1 MQRALLLHMILQGL
15 LLNLRGSATAF
26 RIHRHSHHAL
36 RCHRL
41 FATTSSNPAIDE
53 LVNKIVA
60 QGNAVR
66 EMKAAKAE
74 KDQIKLAVNELLS
87 LKSSYKSITGYEYG
101 AEMKQDE
108 KSVDTSKGKAVSAKV
123 AETPV
128 KVTTPVAKDSDT
140 RIDEVAGP
148 VVNYFNIRADDS
160 IDFGDFSIINSEAVT
175 GRKFA
180 NVASLSQLPSS
191 GVKLG
196 ERVWVRGRV
205 SNVRAK
211 GNVCFIVLRSDVFHT
226 IQLTHF
232 KDKENPEPSKQ
243 LIKFAGSLALE
254 TVVDVY
260 GTLVAADVKSCTQN
274 DVEISI
280 RKLFVVSR
288 APSMLPFLLEDA
300 SRSEAEI
307 EASQNTERPFAKV
320 TQDVRLNNRW
330 LDLRVP
336 ANNAIMRIKS
346 GVTMLFR
353 ESLMQQGFTEI
364 ITPKLIAGESE
375 GGADVFRTDYFG
387 QPACLAQ
394 SPQLYKQMAIS
405 ADMGR
410 VFEIGPVFRAENSNT
425 RRHLCEFTGY
435 QLL

>member
-1 MQRALLLHMILQGL
+1 MA
-15 LLNLRGSATAF
+15 
-26 RIHRHSHHAL
+26 
-36 RCHRL
+36 HRL
-41 FATTSSNPAIDE
+41 LASTNSHPSLDDV
-53 LVNKIVA
+53 VNKIIA
-60 QGNAVR
+60 QGNVVR
-66 EMKAAKAE
+66 ELKASKVD
-74 KDQIKLAVNELLS
+74 KDQIKSAVDQLLS
-87 LKSSYKSITGYEYG
+87 LKTDYKSITGHDYG
-101 AEMKQDE
+101 IEMKQITPSTDKQKEIVKETLVSKVEVE
-108 KSVDTSKGKAVSAKV
+108 KTD
-123 AETPV
+123 
-128 KVTTPVAKDSDT
+128 DS
-140 RIDEVAGP
+140 RNI
-148 VVNYFNIRADDS
+148 VNYFQVNDDDVIES
-160 IDFGDFSIINSEAVT
+160 GDYALINSEGAT

-180 NVASLSQLPSS
+180 DVASLSQQSSS
-191 GVKLG
+191 GYQVG
-196 ERVWVRGRV
+196 DRVWLRGRV
-205 SNVRAK
+205 ANVRAK
-211 GNVCFIVLRSDVFHT
+211 GNVCFIVLRSNVFHT

-232 KDKENPEPSKQ
+232 KDKDNQAASKQ

-254 TVVDVY
+254 SVIDVF
-260 GTLVAADVKSCTQN
+260 GTIVAAEVKSCTQN
-274 DVEISI
+274 DIEIAI

-300 SRSEAEI
+300 SRAEAEI
-307 EASQNTERPFAKV
+307 EASQSTDRPFARV
-320 TQDVRLNNRW
+320 TQDVRLSNRW

-375 GGADVFRTDYFG
+375 GGSDVFRTDYFG

-425 RRHLCEFTGY
+425 RRHLCEFTG
-435 QLL
+435 

>member
-1 MQRALLLHMILQGL
+1 MHRALVLHMILQGL
-15 LLNLRGSATAF
+15 LFNLRRTAVAYRGS
-26 RIHRHSHHAL
+26 SHGQL
-36 RCHRL
+36 PSRYHRL
-41 FATTSSNPAIDE
+41 FTTTSSNPPLDE
-53 LVNKIVA
+53 LIHKIIA
-60 QGNAVR
+60 QGNVVR
-66 EMKAAKAE
+66 EMKAVKAD

-87 LKSSYKSITGYEYG
+87 LKSSYKTRTGHDYG
-101 AEMKQDE
+101 AEAKPGEKQADSANENLSKVKEVEAPAKMKVP
-108 KSVDTSKGKAVSAKV
+108 SVKEPS
-123 AETPV
+123 
-128 KVTTPVAKDSDT
+128 T
-140 RIDEVAGP
+140 RVDEVVGP
-148 VVNYFNIRADDS
+148 IVNYFNVGDDDS
-160 IDFGDFSIINSEAVT
+160 IDFGDYSIINSEAVT
-175 GRKFA
+175 NRKFTD
-180 NVASLSQLPSS
+180 VSSISQLQSS
-191 GVKLG
+191 DAKLG
-196 ERVWVRGRV
+196 DRVWLRGRV

-211 GNVCFIVLRSDVFHT
+211 GNVCFIVLRSNVFHT

-232 KDKENPEPSKQ
+232 KDKENPEASKQ

-254 TVVDVY
+254 TVIDVY

-307 EASQNTERPFAKV
+307 EASQSTERPFAKV

-346 GVTMLFR
+346 GVTMLYR
-353 ESLMQQGFTEI
+353 ESLIEQGFTEI

-425 RRHLCEFTGY
+425 RRHLCEFTG
-435 QLL
+435 